1 MYRYWIEKS
10 EIKKERSDNKTG
22 SHFENFWGCLQVFV
36 LWGLA
41 GMEEC
46 KDLSSEESNFPSLN
60 NLFIWILR
68 RNSSMWSQVDV
79 AVVNGKYFP
88 GEVAS
93 RVGTGERWTGTP
105 FAVLLNPSAN
115 KVALF

>member
-1 MYRYWIEKS
+1 
-10 EIKKERSDNKTG
+10 
-22 SHFENFWGCLQVFV
+22 
-36 LWGLA
+36 
-41 GMEEC
+41 
-46 KDLSSEESNFPSLN
+46 
-60 NLFIWILR
+60 
-68 RNSSMWSQVDV
+68 MWSQVDV